1 MEIREGD
8 VFRFRYN
15 KEEAAKQFEPYHCFD
30 GQLIALKKQ
39 DGTIHL
45 VDTYWMI
52 SFDKADMDCR
62 KFTPEQ
68 AQEKGELEFKCN
80 LNDIEYISKE
90 KTQYYKDEDVINLT
104 YHRGFKKVFAVMK
117 GTEPDL
123 DSATLA
129 LEEKLRQKRDS
140 RDCLNREIE
149 SLKEKIGEAKQGKF
163 PNVI

>member
-1 MEIREGD
+1 MEIKEGD

-30 GQLIALKKQ
+30 GQLIAFKKQ

-45 VDTYWMI
+45 ADTYWMT
-52 SFDKADMDCR
+52 SFDRADMDCR

-90 KTQYYKDEDVINLT
+90 KAQYYKYSDIINLT
-104 YHRGFKKVFAVMK
+104 HHNGFKTVFAVMK
-117 GTEPDL
+117 GTEPDIDTAIL
-123 DSATLA
+123 S
-129 LEEKLRQKRDS
+129 LERKLEQKQSQRDS
-140 RDCLNREIE
+140 LNREIE
-149 SLKEKIGEAKQGKF
+149 SLKEKIGEAKQGKI